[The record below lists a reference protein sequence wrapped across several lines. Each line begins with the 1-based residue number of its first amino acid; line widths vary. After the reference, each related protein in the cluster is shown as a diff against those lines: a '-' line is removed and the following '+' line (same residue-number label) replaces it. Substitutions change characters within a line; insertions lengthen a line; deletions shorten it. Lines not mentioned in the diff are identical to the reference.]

1 MREKRREEEAGRSKK
16 EQERERSK
24 GEKDEAKLTQCTSL
38 GVSYTYIHNVHIG
51 LLWTREQTTMGS
63 VWWMKLVLLL
73 TVRMST
79 SAGLAYTW
87 TLSG

>member
-16 EQERERSK
+16 EQERER
-24 GEKDEAKLTQCTSL
+24 GARERRMTQCTSL
-38 GVSYTYIHNVHIG
+38 GVSYIG
-51 LLWTREQTTMGS
+51 LLLMRERTTMGS
-63 VWWMKLVLLL
+63 VWWMRLVLLL
-73 TVRMST
+73 IVRMST